1 MSQKIHSQ
9 DSNFDLSA
17 EDKKLLELGPQPWLP
32 HEVIRYQELKKS
44 IDAYREAAAID
55 DFLFGDYDYIR
66 TWNNQE
72 SNDVY

>member
-1 MSQKIHSQ
+1 MSQKIHSR
-9 DSNFDLSA
+9 DSNFD
-17 EDKKLLELGPQPWLP
+17 EKTD
-32 HEVIRYQELKKS
+32 LKVS

-55 DFLFGDYDYIR
+55 EFLFGDYDYIR

>member
-9 DSNFDLSA
+9 DSNFD
-17 EDKKLLELGPQPWLP
+17 KKPD
-32 HEVIRYQELKKS
+32 LKSS
-44 IDAYREAAAID
+44 IDVYKEAAAMD
-55 DFLFGDYDYIR
+55 DFLFGDYDYLK

>member
-1 MSQKIHSQ
+1 MSQKTHSQ
-9 DSNFDLSA
+9 DFNFD
-17 EDKKLLELGPQPWLP
+17 EKN
-32 HEVIRYQELKKS
+32 VLKVS
-44 IDAYREAAAID
+44 IDAYKEAAAID